1 MVVSNISEIR
11 RKEFCHP
18 ESKQEKLLNRD
29 ELELVVNSDDES
41 LTDSDGAGNKN

>member
-1 MVVSNISEIR
+1 MSNISEIK

-18 ESKQEKLLNRD
+18 KSKQEKLLNRD

-41 LTDSDGAGNKN
+41 LTDSDGAGNKI